1 MNEERHQT
9 GSSRILCEQM
19 PHPPAHQE
27 APASFPFHI
36 YIFIWTWIYSSNI
49 HNFNISKFG
58 WLWSHVMPLIF
69 VYFFH
74 MASEVRSLFRTL
86 MTAQHTVLDFSFFD
100 SRVKWMETMNEWTM
114 KIRDSEE
121 KHSSG
126 EQVMRLALWLLWER
140 ESPSDRRKKRKHIPP
155 QNLSKSIRGRLIM
168 AKQNQSHHSR
178 AFTSSEVKWGR
189 SLAAAPPFLMKGCTV
204 SLTQTDREEEKKKK
218 QCWEGEGKYYHFAWP
233 HLSSGGSIFLLAL
246 K

>member
-1 MNEERHQT
+1 MSCRWMRSDTRLVLLEYFVNRCPILLLSRRLRLHFPST
-9 GSSRILCEQM
+9 YIYSSGLGL
-19 PHPPAHQE
+19 
-27 APASFPFHI
+27 
-36 YIFIWTWIYSSNI
+36 YSSNI

-218 QCWEGEGKYYHFAWP
+218 AVLRGRG
-233 HLSSGGSIFLLAL
+233 
-246 K
+246 